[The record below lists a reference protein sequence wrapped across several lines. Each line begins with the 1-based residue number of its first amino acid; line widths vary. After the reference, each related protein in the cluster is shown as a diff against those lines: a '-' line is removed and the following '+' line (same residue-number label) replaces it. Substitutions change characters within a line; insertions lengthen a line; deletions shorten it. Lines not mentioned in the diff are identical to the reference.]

1 MPQGSIPRV
10 EEPPRVLGFGD
21 MVGARVRELRL
32 FALFFLAG
40 LLALVGLLIVLVA
53 LRGASPSEIVER
65 LPRFVRWILR
75 NPLSYFLAAVPYL
88 LSIVGR
94 SLRRAHR
101 RGGARA
107 LAAAFATRVALPTA
121 AIAAL
126 GLGYRAYRHEAPVP
140 WSHDAEARNESGRA
154 QNLFARDGKM
164 RGMNLVAGRRLG
176 EAALLPLLRD
186 NVEWISI
193 TPFGWQ
199 ERLAGTV
206 IETNGEAGY
215 WSESD
220 SGIVELTR
228 LAHARGMRVALKLH
242 LWVTDG
248 GHGGGGKLAEI
259 DPGSPDGWR
268 AWFASYR
275 SFLLRYAALA
285 ESADVDLLMIGAELT
300 RATTKHP
307 GEWRA
312 LIAETRRAYHGPLT
326 YAANWYEEAEG
337 IEFWDLLDFIGV
349 QAYYPLAERA
359 GADRAELERG
369 WAAPLATLERL
380 HARWGKQVLFTEVG
394 WKSTADGAVRPWE
407 WPEDSSQ
414 LLSRVSTRAQA
425 DAYEAFFRAVWPRP
439 WFAGAYFWKWYG
451 RHERAGGTGDPDF
464 TPQNKPAEAVLAR
477 GFAAAAE
484 EAR

>member
-1 MPQGSIPRV
+1 
-10 EEPPRVLGFGD
+10 

-32 FALFFLAG
+32 FALFYLAG

-65 LPRFVRWILR
+65 LPRFVRWVSR
-75 NPLSYFLAAVPYL
+75 NPLSYFLATVPYL
-88 LSIVGR
+88 LFIVGR

-107 LAAAFATRVALPTA
+107 LAAAFATRVALPAA

-126 GLGYRAYRHEAPVP
+126 GLGYRAYRYETPVS
-140 WSHDAEARNESGRA
+140 WNHDAEARNESGRA
-154 QNLFARDGKM
+154 QNLYARDGKI

-228 LAHARGMRVALKLH
+228 LAHARGMRVALKPH
-242 LWVTDG
+242 LWVTEG
-248 GHGGGGKLAEI
+248 GHGGGGRLAEI
-259 DPGSPDGWR
+259 DPGSSDGWR

-285 ESADVDLLMIGAELT
+285 ESADVDLL
-300 RATTKHP
+300 
-307 GEWRA
+307 
-312 LIAETRRAYHGPLT
+312 
-326 YAANWYEEAEG
+326 
-337 IEFWDLLDFIGV
+337 
-349 QAYYPLAERA
+349 
-359 GADRAELERG
+359 
-369 WAAPLATLERL
+369 
-380 HARWGKQVLFTEVG
+380 
-394 WKSTADGAVRPWE
+394 
-407 WPEDSSQ
+407 
-414 LLSRVSTRAQA
+414 
-425 DAYEAFFRAVWPRP
+425 
-439 WFAGAYFWKWYG
+439 
-451 RHERAGGTGDPDF
+451 
-464 TPQNKPAEAVLAR
+464 
-477 GFAAAAE
+477 
-484 EAR
+484 